1 MLEGQL
7 PKEGVQ
13 LVGLLVATVD
23 EQGLAVKQGMIVR
36 YEADS
41 AFVLVAW
48 FSFMDGRQ
56 TYITAHPVAEM
67 FQWRLWADPDEWR
80 SFVQDSITCRQ
91 ASNEEW

>member
-1 MLEGQL
+1 MTDEQL
-7 PKEGVQ
+7 PKEGVP

-23 EQGLAVKQGMIVR
+23 DEGLAVKQGMIVR

-41 AFVLVAW
+41 AFVLVGW

-67 FQWRLWADPDEWR
+67 FQWRLWADSDEWR
-80 SFVQDSITCRQ
+80 SFVQDSIACRLT
-91 ASNEEW
+91 AAEEW